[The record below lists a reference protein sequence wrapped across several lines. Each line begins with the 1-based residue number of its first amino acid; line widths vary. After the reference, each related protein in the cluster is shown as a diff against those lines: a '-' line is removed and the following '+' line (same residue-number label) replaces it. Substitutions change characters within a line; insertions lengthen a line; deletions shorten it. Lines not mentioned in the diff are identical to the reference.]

1 MSGSS
6 DIKSLFTLRHSIAEE
21 KGFLRSWFDSETPP
35 CSWLGIT
42 CSGRSV
48 VAIDLSSMPL
58 YVRFP
63 SCIGAF
69 ESLVLLNLSGCGF
82 TGEVRDTLGNLQRLQ
97 YLELNDNQLSGS
109 LPPSLYTLKMLKE
122 MVLDNNLLHGQ
133 LSPAIAQ
140 LQHLTK
146 LSISGNSISGGIPTE
161 LGSLQNLEFL
171 DLHMNSLN
179 GSIPAAFRNLS
190 QLLHL
195 DLSQNNLSGLIFSG
209 ISSLVNLMS
218 LDLSSNNFVGPIP
231 REIGQLENLQLL
243 ILGQNA
249 FTASIPEEIGNLK
262 RLQVLLLPECKLT
275 GTIPWSIS
283 GLVSLE
289 EFDISENHFDA
300 ELPTSIGLHGNLT
313 QLIAKNAGLR
323 GSIPKEL
330 SNCKKITLIHLS
342 FNDFTGSIPEELA
355 ELKTVI
361 SFSVE
366 GNKLSGNIPDWIRN
380 WANARSI
387 SLGQNLFSGPLPLL
401 PLQHLLS
408 FSAETN
414 RLSGSVPAEMC
425 QDNSLQTLILHDNNL
440 TASIEETSKGC
451 TNLTELNLLGN
462 HLHGEIPGYL
472 ADLPLVSLELSLNNF
487 TGMLPDRLWESSAL
501 LQISLSNNQITGQ
514 TPDSIGRLSS
524 LQRLQIDNNYLEG
537 PIPQSVG
544 YLRNLTILSLHG
556 NGLSGN
562 IPIELFNC
570 RNLAT
575 LDLSSNNLTGH
586 IPRAISNLTLLN
598 SLILSYTQ
606 LYVLTGS
613 LPQSLLCNKYLNRLD
628 VSNNNLSGKILFF
641 CPMDGESSSSLLFF
655 NSSSNHFSGT
665 LDESISNFTQL
676 SSLDIHNNSLTGS
689 LPSALSDL
697 SFLNYLDLSSND
709 FYGVIPCGICNI
721 FGLTFANFSG
731 NHIDMYS
738 SSDCAAGGVCS
749 TNGTGRRVAHPS
761 HRVRRLGIICILSLA
776 VIIVLVLLV
785 FYLRHKL
792 SRNSSL
798 VIVPAGKAKATVEP
812 TSTDELLG
820 RKSREPLSINLAT
833 FQHSLLRVTIDDI
846 LKATKNFSKEHII
859 GDGGFGTVYKA
870 ALPEG
875 RRVAIKRLHDGH
887 QFQGDREFLA
897 EMETIGKV
905 KHPNLV
911 PLLGYCVCGDERFL
925 IYEYLEHGSLEI
937 WLRNR
942 ADAGYASCPE
952 GRRVAIKRLHGGHQF
967 QGDREFLAEMETI
980 GKVKHPNLVP
990 LLGYCVCGDERFLI
1004 YEYME
1009 NGSLEIWLRNR
1020 ADAVEALG
1028 WPDRLKI
1035 CLGSAHGLAFL
1046 HEGFVPHIIHRD
1058 VKSSDVNFE
1067 PRVSDFGLARI
1078 ISACE
1083 THVSTDIAGTFGYIP
1098 LEYGQTMKSSTK
1110 GDVYSFGVVMLELLT
1125 GRPPTG
1131 QEDLEGGG
1139 NLVGWVRWVIARGT
1153 RNKLFDPCLPVSGVW
1168 REQMVRVLGIALDCT
1183 ADEPWK
1189 RPSMVEVVKG
1199 LKTTQAMECGPLV
1212 ADGRNTR
1219 SKMSYTEAWRNYAQL
1234 LGFQESSGISA
1245 IAALGVKPC
1254 CSTPAAA
1261 DMRLTPELRWVCS
1274 GREDGLVIEVNNLTP
1289 SHWICAGLCVTSVMI
1304 LSEFLLLP
1312 AMCSIQA

>member
-1 MSGSS
+1 MIEKIERYTSPKNIIAMGSQSICLLILLVIFIPSSVMSESS

-82 TGEVRDTLGNLQRLQ
+82 TGELPDTLGNLQRLQ
-97 YLELNDNQLSGS
+97 YLELNDNQLTGP

-218 LDLSSNNFVGPIP
+218 LDLSSNNFMGPIP
-231 REIGQLENLQLL
+231 REIGQLENLRLL

-300 ELPTSIGLHGNLT
+300 ELPTSIGLLGNLT

-330 SNCKKITLIHLS
+330 SNCKKITLINLS
-342 FNDFTGSIPEELA
+342 FNAFTGSIPEELA
-355 ELKTVI
+355 ELETVI

-440 TASIEETSKGC
+440 TGSIEETFKGC

-472 ADLPLVSLELSLNNF
+472 AELPLVSLELSLNNF
-487 TGMLPDRLWESSAL
+487 TGMLPDRLWESSTL

-514 TPDSIGRLSS
+514 IPDSIGRLSS

-556 NGLSGN
+556 NRLSGN

-598 SLILSYTQ
+598 SLILSYNQ
-606 LYVLTGS
+606 LSGAIPAEICVGFENEVHPDSEFVQHNGLLDLSYNRLTGQIPAAIKKCSMLMVLNLQGNLLNGTIPSELGELTNLTSINLSSNGLVGPMLPWSAPLVQLQGLILSNNHLNGTIPVEIGQVLPKISMLDLSGNVLTGS

-731 NHIDMYS
+731 NHIDMFS

-749 TNGTGRRVAHPS
+749 TNGTGRRVVHPS

-812 TSTDELLG
+812 TSSDELLG

-833 FQHSLLRVTIDDI
+833 FQHSLLRVTTDDI

-859 GDGGFGTVYKA
+859 GDGGFGTVYRA
-870 ALPEG
+870 AL
-875 RRVAIKRLHDGH
+875 
-887 QFQGDREFLA
+887 
-897 EMETIGKV
+897 
-905 KHPNLV
+905 
-911 PLLGYCVCGDERFL
+911 
-925 IYEYLEHGSLEI
+925 
-937 WLRNR
+937 
-942 ADAGYASCPE
+942 PE

-1058 VKSSDVNFE
+1058 MKSSNILLDVNFE

-1098 LEYGQTMKSSTK
+1098 PEYGQTMKSSTK

-1153 RNKLFDPCLPVSGVW
+1153 RNELFDPCLPVSGVW

-1199 LKTTQAMECGPLV
+1199 LKMTQAMECGPLV
-1212 ADGRNTR
+1212 
-1219 SKMSYTEAWRNYAQL
+1219 
-1234 LGFQESSGISA
+1234 
-1245 IAALGVKPC
+1245 
-1254 CSTPAAA
+1254 
-1261 DMRLTPELRWVCS
+1261 
-1274 GREDGLVIEVNNLTP
+1274 
-1289 SHWICAGLCVTSVMI
+1289 VTVSRGGT
-1304 LSEFLLLP
+1304 
-1312 AMCSIQA
+1312 

>member
-1 MSGSS
+1 MVEKIEHHTSPKNIIAMGSRSICLLILLVIFIPSSVMSESS

-82 TGEVRDTLGNLQRLQ
+82 TGELPDTLGNLQRLQ
-97 YLELNDNQLSGS
+97 YLELNDNQLTGH
-109 LPPSLYTLKMLKE
+109 LPDSLYTLKMLKE

-146 LSISGNSISGGIPTE
+146 LSISGNSISSGIPTE

-231 REIGQLENLQLL
+231 REIGQLENLRLL

-249 FTASIPEEIGNLK
+249 FTGSIPEEI
-262 RLQVLLLPECKLT
+262 

-289 EFDISENHFDA
+289 KFDISENHFDA
-300 ELPTSIGLHGNLT
+300 ELPTSIGLLGNLT

-330 SNCKKITLIHLS
+330 SNCKKITLINLS
-342 FNDFTGSIPEELA
+342 FNAFTGSIPEELA
-355 ELKTVI
+355 ELETVI

-387 SLGQNLFSGPLPLL
+387 SLGQNLFSGPLPLQ

-414 RLSGSVPAEMC
+414 RLSGSVPFEMC

-440 TASIEETSKGC
+440 TGSIEETFKGC

-472 ADLPLVSLELSLNNF
+472 AELPLVSLELSLNNF
-487 TGMLPDRLWESSAL
+487 TGMLPDRLWESSTL

-514 TPDSIGRLSS
+514 IPDSIGRLSS

-544 YLRNLTILSLHG
+544 YLQNLTILSLHG

-586 IPRAISNLTLLN
+586 VPRAISNLTLLN
-598 SLILSYTQ
+598 SLILSYNQ
-606 LYVLTGS
+606 LSGAIPAEICVGFENEVHPDSEFVQHNGLLDLSYNRLTGQIPAAIKKCSMLMVLNLQGNLLNGTIPSELGELTNLTSINLSSNGLVGPMLPWSAPLVQLQGLILSNNHLNGTIPVEIGQVLPKISMLDLSGNVLTGS

-665 LDESISNFTQL
+665 LDEPISNFTQL

-738 SSDCAAGGVCS
+738 SLDCAAG
-749 TNGTGRRVAHPS
+749 
-761 HRVRRLGIICILSLA
+761 
-776 VIIVLVLLV
+776 VLLV

-798 VIVPAGKAKATVEP
+798 VIAPAGKAKATVEP
-812 TSTDELLG
+812 TSSDGLLG

-846 LKATKNFSKEHII
+846 LKATENFSKEHII
-859 GDGGFGTVYKA
+859 GDGGFGTVYRA
-870 ALPEG
+870 AL
-875 RRVAIKRLHDGH
+875 
-887 QFQGDREFLA
+887 
-897 EMETIGKV
+897 
-905 KHPNLV
+905 
-911 PLLGYCVCGDERFL
+911 
-925 IYEYLEHGSLEI
+925 
-937 WLRNR
+937 
-942 ADAGYASCPE
+942 PE

-1058 VKSSDVNFE
+1058 MKSRNILLDVNFE

-1083 THVSTDIAGTFGYIP
+1083 THVSTDIAGTCGYIP
-1098 LEYGQTMKSSTK
+1098 PEYGQTMKSSTK

-1139 NLVGWVRWVIARGT
+1139 NLVGWVRWVIARGA
-1153 RNKLFDPCLPVSGVW
+1153 RNELFDPCLPVSGVW
-1168 REQMVRVLGIALDCT
+1168 REQMVRVLGIGRRA
-1183 ADEPWK
+1183 
-1189 RPSMVEVVKG
+1189 VEEAKHG
-1199 LKTTQAMECGPLV
+1199 GGGEGPQDDPANGV
-1212 ADGRNTR
+1212 RASGGDGV
-1219 SKMSYTEAWRNYAQL
+1219 Q
-1234 LGFQESSGISA
+1234 
-1245 IAALGVKPC
+1245 
-1254 CSTPAAA
+1254 
-1261 DMRLTPELRWVCS
+1261 
-1274 GREDGLVIEVNNLTP
+1274 GLVVLA
-1289 SHWICAGLCVTSVMI
+1289 S
-1304 LSEFLLLP
+1304 
-1312 AMCSIQA
+1312 